1 MATMRLVRTELIV
14 GMVLLAIM
22 LVGGVAGTISSL
34 RACRG
39 ERERRFVIRAFAG
52 IWGLFAT
59 FVAAVLFLPSPYR
72 WVAGGIL
79 LVLMPVLIYRW
90 ATQHQLIRILE
101 ERAASE
107 RTTLEP
113 PDVRDVPD

>member
-1 MATMRLVRTELIV
+1 MATMVNVSTELII
-14 GMVLLAIM
+14 GLTLLTVTLA
-22 LVGGVAGTISSL
+22 GGVAGTISSL

-39 ERERRFVIRAFAG
+39 ARERRFVIRAFAG
-52 IWGLFAT
+52 IWSLFAA
-59 FVAAVLFLPSPYR
+59 FVASVVFLPSPYR

-113 PDVRDVPD
+113 PDVRNVPD